1 MSKRIFPKIL
11 LVAVAVFG
19 VLALSGV
26 LSAQGLSHEAFER
39 VKEVQERHTD
49 HLMEIKE
56 VVGTAVGFNQN
67 NRPAVKVFV
76 SRWDVAGIPKNL
88 DGVPVQV
95 VVTGKFYALPKP
107 ETPPGQEKKEEKVDV
122 DPTARFDRPVPIGVS
137 TGHPDITAGTIG
149 CRVTTDAVSY
159 THLRAHET

>member
-39 VKEVQERHTD
+39 VKEVQERHTA
-49 HLMEIKE
+49 HLLGIKGVE
-56 VVGTAVGFNQN
+56 GTAIGFNQN

-76 SRWDVAGIPKNL
+76 ARWDVAGIPKKL
-88 DGVPVQV
+88 DDVPVQV

-107 ETPPGQEKKEEKVDV
+107 EPPRPGEERRKGRYRSHCSIR
-122 DPTARFDRPVPIGVS
+122 PTGPDRGFNWPS
-137 TGHPDITAGTIG
+137 RYH
-149 CRVTTDAVSY
+149 CRNDRVQGY
-159 THLRAHET
+159 R